1 MAEKILQIVDSQEF
15 VGSFLPSLVSGF
27 WFLVSGF
34 WFLVSGFWFPPIHGG
49 MTGVVD
55 FYPIV

>member
-34 WFLVSGFWFPPIHGG
+34 WFLVSGFRQSMAG
-49 MTGVVD
+49 
-55 FYPIV
+55 